1 MSSVRVA
8 VRVRPF
14 NAREKERAAVLI
26 VEMDG
31 EGGTKL
37 KDPSSGKLRDFGFDC
52 SYWSHDGFTT
62 NPET

>member
-14 NAREKERAAVLI
+14 NGREKERAAELI

-31 EGGTKL
+31 QGGTKL
-37 KDPSSGKLRDFGFDC
+37 KDATGKQREFGFDC